1 MARVHGV
8 ECDRC
13 AEVLYASSRS
23 EVDAMLIRHG
33 WTVVQL
39 SARKHLFLC
48 ELCEA
53 VVEAKRAKIMRDLGF
68 VSEEVGA

>member
-13 AEVLYASSRS
+13 GEVLYAISRQ
-23 EVDAMLIRHG
+23 EVDGMLIRHG
-33 WTVVQL
+33 WTVAQV
-39 SARKHLFLC
+39 SERKHLFYC

-53 VVEAKRAKIMRDLGF
+53 INADKRDKIKRDLGLM
-68 VSEEVGA
+68 SEVTA